1 MQIPS
6 LMSLSIDIKAAVKDD
21 SSVTI
26 RGIIL
31 CRIKVHPA
39 AAVSTIVHPND
50 SSVKTEIG
58 IKNICHGNGHFRS

>member
-1 MQIPS
+1 MQLPS

-39 AAVSTIVHPND
+39 AAVSTIVHPNNIP
-50 SSVKTEIG
+50 VKADIG
-58 IKNICHGNGHFRS
+58 IINICHGN